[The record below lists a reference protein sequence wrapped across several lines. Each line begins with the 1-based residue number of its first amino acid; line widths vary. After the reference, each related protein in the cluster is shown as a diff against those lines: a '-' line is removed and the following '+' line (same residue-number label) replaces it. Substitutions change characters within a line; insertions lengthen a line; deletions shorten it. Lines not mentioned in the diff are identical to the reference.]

1 MSAEKTYM
9 HPAAGKV
16 TVVYGVSFAS
26 GRGERVP
33 LHLYQV
39 GDAIHRLHPSGVP
52 MGRVVMSHAEA
63 VTGWAIEDPIALD
76 GVVVSAREIK
86 AIGA

>member
-33 LHLYQV
+33 LHLYRV
-39 GDAIHRLHPSGVP
+39 AGKIHRLHPAGNP
-52 MGRVVMSHAEA
+52 MGPAA
-63 VTGWAIEDPIALD
+63 VRNSESISGWGIDDPITVD

-86 AIGA
+86 EIGA